1 MQQELAKI
9 ITDNQWQQ
17 QLLKS
22 QPFQIKKFLTLSKH
36 EKFVPKLTKCL
47 IGHVRTL
54 KEN

>member
-1 MQQELAKI
+1 MQQELAEI
-9 ITDNQWQQ
+9 ITNNQWQQ

-22 QPFQIKKFLTLSKH
+22 QPFQIKKILILRKH
-36 EKFVPKLTKCL
+36 EKFVPKLTTCL